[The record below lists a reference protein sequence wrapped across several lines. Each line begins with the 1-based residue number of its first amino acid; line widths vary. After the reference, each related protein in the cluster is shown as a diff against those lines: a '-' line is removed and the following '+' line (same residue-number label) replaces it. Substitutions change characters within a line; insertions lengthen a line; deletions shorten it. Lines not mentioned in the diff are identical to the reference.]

1 VRDMSPFRFTAP
13 SPEPREAVSLDEVQ
27 QQVVALTPGLSASV
41 VGAPGSGKTATLI
54 EFVAS
59 RLQLGL
65 APANILVLS
74 PHRVAATRL
83 RSALATRLSIVT
95 PGPWARTPASLAFSL
110 ATEHARRQG
119 YELPRLLTG
128 GEHDSILA
136 EMIEGHIEGNSGPE
150 WPSPL
155 LPEVRRLST
164 FRSELRDLFSRAT
177 DLGWNAEALA
187 FQGRAHDRPEWV
199 AAAQLWDEY
208 HDVLGRFRAASFDSA
223 EFLALATTALSDD
236 TVMPAIQLVVIDDAQ
251 ELTYGAVALVR
262 AFARRGVSVVAF
274 GDPDTTTTSF
284 RGAVPNFLGR
294 LASELELP
302 ASRVEHF
309 VLPRIYRHGPEIRE
323 LVSSFTSFGTAEAG
337 QQRAARSALAPS
349 MAPTVAVVRGESL
362 AREVS
367 QVARHLRQ
375 AHVQGGIPWSRMA
388 VVVRSG
394 SLVHNVARILTV
406 AEVPT
411 SVQSS
416 GSALRDFPVV
426 ADGLALLNLSL
437 RRVPVTHELLSH
449 LLCSPWGGL
458 TRLDLRRVRAA
469 LRQREL
475 ASGGSRT
482 GEELL
487 VVSMDS
493 SLDWVDLDFAAARR
507 ASRLVE
513 TLALVRDQSEQG
525 ASIEELLWTM
535 WERSGLAAA
544 WESEALGTGL
554 VADDANRN
562 LDAIV
567 ALFASAKRFVER
579 FPNRY
584 PGDFVAQILQED
596 VPEDSLA
603 PRAAADTVL
612 VAAPS
617 ALIGGEF
624 EVVAVCGVQENT
636 WPNLRP
642 RGSLLK
648 AQELGRVAQG
658 APPLPLEERLV
669 SDRAEVLTDE
679 QRMFALALSRART
692 QLIVSA
698 SASDDTL
705 PSVFFNRIAR
715 RFSPGPAAHGES
727 DRSPVPYPLSLRG
740 LTAHLRRDLVT
751 SVRAGG
757 SEPVTRNQL
766 AAALSKL
773 ALAGVSPASPESWYG
788 LLSASTTAPLVD
800 LSSPEARVSVSPSKL
815 ETWEKNQ
822 LAWFI
827 DSIASSTPSPAMGI
841 GTLVHSAME
850 AAAVPGAPTDAES
863 LWETVA
869 QRWHELTFDAEWIA
883 ATQKDRVR
891 AMIESLASYLA
902 HFEADGKTLMGA
914 EDRFALDLP
923 PARVSGAIDR
933 IEVNRDGHVV
943 IVDLKTGKTPPAKGD
958 IPTHAQLSCYQLAV
972 VEGALDTV
980 PAEIERGGAKLVFV
994 SHGVNGKPYREVEQ
1008 APLDDSALETLRQ
1021 RIIDAARGMAG
1032 ASFTGT
1038 RVIRYE
1044 QGDPHSAYS
1053 YRIHLVKAVS
1063 AE

>member
-1 VRDMSPFRFTAP
+1 MSQFRFTP
-13 SPEPREAVSLDEVQ
+13 LSPEVQRSLSLDEVQ
-27 QQVVALTPGLSASV
+27 REVVSLELGQSASI
-41 VGAPGSGKTATLI
+41 VGAPGSGKSATLI
-54 EFVAS
+54 EFIAS
-59 RLQLGL
+59 RLELGL
-65 APANILVLS
+65 TPANILVLS

-83 RSALATRLSIVT
+83 RSALAARMSIVT
-95 PGPWARTPASLAFSL
+95 PGPWARTPASLAFAL
-110 ATEHARRQG
+110 ATEHARRHG

-136 EMIEGHIEGNSGPE
+136 DIIEGHIQGNTGPQ

-155 LPEVRRLST
+155 LPEVRRLSV

-187 FQGRAHDRPEWV
+187 FQGRSHERLEWV

-208 HDVLGRFRAASFDSA
+208 HDVLGRFRASSFDSA
-223 EFLALATTALSDD
+223 EFLALATTALSDGD
-236 TVMPAIQLVVIDDAQ
+236 VMPAIQLVVIDDAQ

-294 LASELELP
+294 MAAELELP
-302 ASRVEHF
+302 ESGLRHF
-309 VLPRIYRHGPEIRE
+309 VMPRVYRHGPEIRE

-337 QQRAARSALAPS
+337 LQRAATSALAPS
-349 MAPTVAVVRGESL
+349 EDPTVAVVRGESL

-367 QVARHLRQ
+367 QVAHQLRR
-375 AHVQGGIPWSRMA
+375 AHVHRGIAWNRMA
-388 VVVRSG
+388 VIVRSG
-394 SLVHNVARILTV
+394 SLVQNLARLLAT

-416 GSALRDFPVV
+416 GVALRDFPVV

-437 RRVPVTHELLSH
+437 GRVPTTHDLVSH

-458 TRLDLRRVRAA
+458 SRLDLRRVRAA

-475 ASGGSRT
+475 ASGGGRT

-487 VVSMDS
+487 VAAIGEP
-493 SLDWVDLDFAAARR
+493 LELVDLDFAAARR
-507 ASRLVE
+507 VSRLVE
-513 TLALVRDQSEQG
+513 TLVTVRTQAEQG
-525 ASIEELLWTM
+525 SSIEELLWTL
-535 WERSGLAAA
+535 WERSGLASV

-562 LDAIV
+562 LDAVV

-579 FPNRY
+579 Y
-584 PGDFVAQILQED
+584 PSRFAGDFIAQVLQEE

-603 PRAAADTVL
+603 PRATADTVL

-617 ALIGGEF
+617 ALIGAEF

-648 AQELGRVAQG
+648 AQELGRVAEG
-658 APPLPLEERLV
+658 APPLPLDVRLA

-679 QRMFALALSRART
+679 QRMFALALSRARA

-705 PSVFFNRIAR
+705 PSVFFNRIVR
-715 RFSPGPAAHGES
+715 GTSPRVATDAES
-727 DRSPVPYPLSLRG
+727 ASSSVPYPLSLRG
-740 LTAHLRRDLVT
+740 LTAYLRRDLVT

-773 ALAGVSPASPESWYG
+773 ALVGVSPASPESWYG